1 MAVTDRR
8 AGPAG
13 GARLPLIVAA
23 GVVLRDQRVMLCQR
37 RPGVH
42 NGLKWEFPGGKLEP
56 GESPEAA
63 LRRELREE
71 LGIGVSVGHAA
82 DVVFYRYPDRD
93 VLVLFY
99 MCAIEAGEPACV
111 DCNAIA
117 WANLDAVERYDFA
130 GADAEFVK
138 RNFAGAGGYIPRG

>member
-1 MAVTDRR
+1 MDAMNNR
-8 AGPAG
+8 
-13 GARLPLIVAA
+13 PLIVSA
-23 GVVLRDQRVMLCQR
+23 GVVLRDGRVMLCR
-37 RPGVH
+37 RKPGAH

-71 LGIGVSVGHAA
+71 LSVEARVGRVMDAIYH
-82 DVVFYRYPDRD
+82 RYPDRE

-99 MCAIEAGEPACV
+99 RCELDGEPRAV

-117 WANLDAVERYDFA
+117 WALPEELAKYDFA
-130 GADAEFVK
+130 GADARFVE
-138 RNFAGAGGYIPRG
+138 RNGGTTAL